1 MSLKK
6 IHSLWHSLAF
16 RLALYY
22 AGILMASCC
31 TAFVVFHVIVSS
43 VIQSN
48 RDRMLMG
55 DLTELMASLN
65 KTQGIQEFKDA
76 VDAETASDG
85 VQNIV
90 IRLFSENGKEIFSSD
105 MSSWGSI
112 GISPQARRQL
122 KKGSVNFLENRNV
135 PGREY
140 KARFIYGL
148 TGRGQIL
155 QIGAS
160 MEQDE
165 KFLILFWAAFG
176 ILISLVIPFATFSGW
191 LIGKRA
197 LMGVEQV
204 TKTALNISRGDLGQR
219 VSVGSGAEEITRL
232 AGTFNTMLDRIDTL
246 VAGIRNMTDD
256 IAHDLKKPI
265 ARIRVISE
273 RNISTNHNTN
283 RDDQVYARIIEECDN
298 LMQMIDTMLD
308 VSEAEAGAAPLDMK
322 QIDIAGIV
330 RNAHDLFYPLA
341 EDKGLRFVLDIPVMC
356 LVLGDIHKSQRM
368 IANLLD
374 NAFKYTL
381 PGGEVEISMKED
393 RDKVMISIRDTGIGI
408 SADDLPHIF
417 ERFFR
422 CDKSRSEAGI
432 GLGLTLAKAIAG
444 SHGGDITVQSS
455 PGIGSTFT
463 VILPALIS

>member
-6 IHSLWHSLAF
+6 IRSLWHSLAF

-31 TAFVVFHVIVSS
+31 AAFFVFYVIAGS
-43 VIQSN
+43 VIQTN
-48 RDRMLMG
+48 RDQMLMG
-55 DLTELMASLN
+55 DLLELLTSL
-65 KTQGIQEFKDA
+65 KSEELQEFREA
-76 VDAETASDG
+76 VNAETASDG
-85 VQNIV
+85 VQNIF
-90 IRLFSENGKEIFSSD
+90 IRLFSSDGKEVLSSD
-105 MSSWGSI
+105 MSSWGSM

-122 KKGSVNFLENRNV
+122 AKATGPFLENRNV
-135 PGREY
+135 PGREHR
-140 KARFIYGL
+140 ARLIYGL

-155 QIGAS
+155 QIGAYL
-160 MEQDE
+160 EHDD

-191 LIGKRA
+191 LIGRRA

-204 TKTALNISRGDLGQR
+204 TMTALDISKGELGQR
-219 VSVGSGAEEITRL
+219 VSVDSGAEEITRL
-232 AGTFNTMLDRIDTL
+232 ADTFNTMLDRIDAL
-246 VAGIRNMTDD
+246 VSGMRNITDD

-273 RNISTNHNTN
+273 KNLTNNHGTGQ
-283 RDDQVYARIIEECDN
+283 DEQGSARIIEECDY

-308 VSEAEAGAAPLDMK
+308 LSEAEAGAAPLDMR

-330 RNAHDLFYPLA
+330 RNAHELFYPMA
-341 EDKGLRFVLDIPVMC
+341 EDRGLSFTLDIPGSC
-356 LVLGDIHKSQRM
+356 PVLGDMRKIQRM

-381 PGGEVEISMKED
+381 PGGEVAISMKED
-393 RDKVMISIRDTGIGI
+393 SDKVMISIRDNGAGI
-408 SADDLPHIF
+408 SAEDLPHIF

-432 GLGLTLAKAIAG
+432 GLGLTLARAIVV
-444 SHGGDITVQSS
+444 SHGGDIMVQSS
-455 PGIGSTFT
+455 PRKGSTFT
-463 VILPALIS
+463 IILPAQKS